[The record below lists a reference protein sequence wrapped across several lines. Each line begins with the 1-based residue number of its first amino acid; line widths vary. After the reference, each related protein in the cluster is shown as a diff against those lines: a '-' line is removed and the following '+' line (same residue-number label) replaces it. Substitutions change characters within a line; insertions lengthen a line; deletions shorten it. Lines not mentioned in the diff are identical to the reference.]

1 MLRQGNCRRCLYD
14 FLVFYFFVYK
24 LNLGKIVLT
33 MDARSDRIT
42 TIVGASEAPKKNLKK
57 SSKKGVDREMLM

>member
-1 MLRQGNCRRCLYD
+1 
-14 FLVFYFFVYK
+14 
-24 LNLGKIVLT
+24 

-57 SSKKGVDREMLM
+57 VRKKVLTER